1 VPTLFRFLFIV
12 GVLAG
17 LAYAGMIALVANV
30 KLEPREMTEIV
41 TLPKAP
47 P

>member
-1 VPTLFRFLFIV
+1 MPTLFRFLFIV

>member
-17 LAYAGMIALVANV
+17 LAYVGMIALVANV
-30 KLEPREMTEIV
+30 KIEPREMTEIV